1 MDKMTLGI
9 YIHIPFC
16 KDKCYYCDFISFKN
30 MENKADDYINCL
42 EKEIESQNW
51 DEINDKYQ
59 VTTIYIGGGTP
70 SYINCEHIEKVLN
83 KIREYTNIENTEI
96 TIEVNPGTV
105 TKEKLEIYKRSGVN
119 RLSIGL
125 QSTKDNLLKEIGR
138 IHDYKQFLET
148 YNLAKDLGFKNIN
161 IDLMLGLPN
170 QTIEDLKNSVEEY
183 KDKYTKEENKKYDNI
198 FNEAN
203 KEKNENEEDME
214 QKLIIKNNEQIIEER
229 KNMIEQAK
237 RTSSQVV
244 DTSKVIK
251 NVVNQQGENIND
263 IENNIIEAVDNFKKG
278 GEEIKKF
285 KKKSEEKID
294 KKKLCFVFT
303 GCVLLVLVILYLI
316 KKTF

>member
-1 MDKMTLGI
+1 MDEEEIKDQPLLGDI
-9 YIHIPFC
+9 L
-16 KDKCYYCDFISFKN
+16 
-30 MENKADDYINCL
+30 ENKIKF
-42 EKEIESQNW
+42 EK
-51 DEINDKYQ
+51 K
-59 VTTIYIGGGTP
+59 
-70 SYINCEHIEKVLN
+70 IEKQDEEMRDSFEKYSKILN
-83 KIREYTNIENTEI
+83 KMKKNVENMGDNKLMNYQNLFNEFDNDMIRLQEEQKKLIELKQILNN
-96 TIEVNPGTV
+96 EVNLPENV
-105 TKEKLEIYKRSGVN
+105 KKNLSKVN
-119 RLSIGL
+119 
-125 QSTKDNLLKEIGR
+125 KD
-138 IHDYKQFLET
+138 LET
-148 YNLAKDLGFKNIN
+148 KKEMFEK
-161 IDLMLGLPN
+161 
-170 QTIEDLKNSVEEY
+170 LKNSVDEY